1 MILTAKEWL
10 MRAWRIDKEIETLI
24 RSRDAAYNRCV
35 STTQNYA
42 GDCVSGTKDP
52 HAKFDG
58 LAEYAMQINA
68 KVDELIGIKREIEA
82 AIEQVNDG
90 TYRELLRRRY
100 LCCERWEQIAVGMG
114 YDYRWVLRLHGRALL
129 EIKDAIESHI
139 APVI

>member
-10 MRAWRIDKEIETLI
+10 MRAWRIDEEIETL
-24 RSRDAAYNRCV
+24 RRARDETFICCTSVTPSYE
-35 STTQNYA
+35 
-42 GDCVSGTKDP
+42 GDSVSGTKDP
-52 HAKFDG
+52 HKFDQ
-58 LAEYAMQINA
+58 LAEYAAQINA
-68 KVDELIGIKREIEA
+68 KVDELIAIKREIEA

-139 APVI
+139 KPVL

>member
-1 MILTAKEWL
+1 MTTKEWL

-58 LAEYAMQINA
+58 LAEYEIEIDA

-82 AIEQVNDG
+82 AISQVEDS
-90 TYRELLRRRY
+90 TYRDLLRRRY
-100 LCCERWEQIAVGMG
+100 LCFDHWEQIAVDLNR
-114 YDYRWVLRLHGRALL
+114 DYRWVLLAWTGIVGNKRRH
-129 EIKDAIESHI
+129 
-139 APVI
+139 